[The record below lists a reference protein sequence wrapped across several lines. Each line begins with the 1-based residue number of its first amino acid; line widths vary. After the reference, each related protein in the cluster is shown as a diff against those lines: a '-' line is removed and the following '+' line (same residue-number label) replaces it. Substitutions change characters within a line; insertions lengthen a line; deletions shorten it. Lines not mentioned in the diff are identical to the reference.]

1 MLLRS
6 DCEEWCAAEDAE
18 CAALEHK
25 HKSWVVVDRADV
37 PVGKKIYRCKFVYKD
52 KPACPPLPAR
62 KKAQLVAT
70 AWNDDVCA
78 ADTYAPVCRM
88 DQFGSFLHMLHVRG
102 HAWTWGCL

>member
-37 PVGKKIYRCKFVYKD
+37 PVGKKIYRCKSVAEGGD
-52 KPACPPLPAR
+52 PVLPFPIF
-62 KKAQLVAT
+62 QL
-70 AWNDDVCA
+70 W
-78 ADTYAPVCRM
+78 
-88 DQFGSFLHMLHVRG
+88 QGVRG
-102 HAWTWGCL
+102 AAAPRPFPMF